1 MLSIFYRRFYILLFL
16 IWLSGIS
23 VLFVFSVWG
32 DFGTFISDFKSVIQD
47 GSMPPVVNGTVAGSG
62 FRAAAAIENATDTIE
77 DDVESAEHSVRRE
90 VVHEVKVARRE
101 AAHIFE
107 GEPLS
112 DDPISKEI
120 EADKAE
126 EKSGAEPDKNTQAPA
141 LGKLTGFS
149 ALETEERFMAKLVTD
164 KPTSDVTYFWMDRP
178 LQLVVDLRGKWI
190 NLTPNVFRYAEG
202 FISHVVMGIHP
213 DRLRLVFKLR
223 SQNGTQ
229 KIRPELLPNSTGL
242 DIVIV
247 RPLANQ

>member
-16 IWLSGIS
+16 IWISGIAG
-23 VLFVFSVWG
+23 LFVFSVWG
-32 DFGTFISDFKSVIQD
+32 DFGTFINDFKSVVQD
-47 GSMPPVVNGTVAGSG
+47 GSIPPVVNGTVAGSG
-62 FRAAAAIENATDTIE
+62 FRAAAAIENATDSIE
-77 DDVESAEHSVRRE
+77 EDAESAEHTVRRE
-90 VVHEVKVARRE
+90 VVHEVKAARRE

-107 GEPLS
+107 GEPEIS
-112 DDPISKEI
+112 DPISKEI

-126 EKSGAEPDKNTQAPA
+126 EKSGAGLVKNTQPPE

-149 ALETEERFMAKLVTD
+149 ALETKERFMARLVTNKQTD
-164 KPTSDVTYFWMDRP
+164 DVTYFWMNKP

-190 NLTPNVFRYAEG
+190 NITPNVFRFAEG

-247 RPLANQ
+247 RPMVNQ